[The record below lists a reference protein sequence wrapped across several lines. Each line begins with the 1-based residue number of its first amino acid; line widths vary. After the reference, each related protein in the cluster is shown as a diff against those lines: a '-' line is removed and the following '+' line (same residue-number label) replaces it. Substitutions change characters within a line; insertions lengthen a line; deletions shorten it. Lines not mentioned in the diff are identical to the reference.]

1 VLETISVS
9 LPIPVPSVVPPSVS
23 EFPVAPVI
31 QRTPRA
37 VARYL
42 RSHDPEDFEK
52 IMRLLRAGCHGL
64 FLPRQ
69 PGERD
74 GEGTKDFIEMWMVKK
89 LQPLL
94 DLSHAE
100 ILDWEKSGQGDYWS
114 YQCRLALIQELDR
127 TRELIEVSLDDDD
140 ETGLSLAG
148 LLAGD
153 GSVPSSSNTG
163 KITGTKLA
171 PEDVAK
177 YRSDNIH
184 AFQALGVMGDVL
196 LAVLRAFPDGKST
209 ASIADAFSIS
219 TKQALRYKELLRTRL
234 QREIRKGNSVIR
246 GLFSLLATGNDTL
259 PEHRRQWNDGPCFL
273 FSSST
278 AKKPGVDDAM
288 E

>member
-52 IMRLLRAGCHGL
+52 IMELLRAGCHGL

-74 GEGTKDFIEMWMVKK
+74 GEGTKDFIEMWLVTK

-100 ILDWEKSGQGDYWS
+100 ILDWEKSGQGAYWS
-114 YQCRLALIQELDR
+114 YQCKLALLQKLGR
-127 TRELIEVSLDDDD
+127 TREVIEVSLDDD
-140 ETGLSLAG
+140 ETGFPLKG

-153 GSVPSSSNTG
+153 GSMPSTG

-171 PEDVAK
+171 LEDVAK
-177 YRSDNIH
+177 YCSDNIH

-196 LAVLRAFPDGKST
+196 LAALEAFPDGEIT
-209 ASIADAFSIS
+209 ASIAEAMSVS
-219 TKQALRYKELLRTRL
+219 ARQALRYKKRLRTRL
-234 QREIRKGNSVIR
+234 QREIRKGNTVIR

-259 PEHRRQWNDGPCFL
+259 PEYRRQWNDGPCL
-273 FSSST
+273 MFSSST
-278 AKKPGVDDAM
+278 PKKPGLDGGM